1 MGLRPDS
8 FDRSDLIAW
17 CAEHHEEVA
26 SKKTGRRPSGVEE
39 AARYFLA
46 QFNLETVRAVF
57 AGEWKRPKKLTERYS
72 LAIHIDG
79 LLKMVEG
86 GELTATQELR
96 IGEELI
102 GWIAEFANTHPSVM
116 RDRRKYFAEEEAGA
130 AAMEHQDRFAKQ
142 FKEATG

>member
-17 CAEHHEEVA
+17 CAEHHEEV
-26 SKKTGRRPSGVEE
+26 STKKAGRARGSGVEE

-57 AGEWKRPKKLTERYS
+57 AGQWKRPKKSTERYS
-72 LAIHIDG
+72 LAMHIDG
-79 LLKMVEG
+79 LLGRIES

-102 GWIAEFANTHPSVM
+102 GWIAEFANTHPAVM
-116 RDRRKYFAEEEAGA
+116 KDRRKYFAEEEAGA
-130 AAMEHQDRFAKQ
+130 AAMEHQDRFAEQ
-142 FKEATG
+142 LRGIG